1 MKQPLNH
8 FNTDGNAHM
17 VDIGA
22 KADTERTAIVEGF
35 IHLQP
40 ETLQRIADND
50 HKKGDVL
57 AVARLAAIMGAKK
70 TPDLIPLCHPIAITH
85 IDVDFA
91 LNQAEE
97 SGGDYTV
104 RCQVTCKTVGKTG
117 IEMEALVAC
126 NTALMTIY
134 DMCKAMDRG
143 MTISNVRLLAKRGGA
158 SGDWQS
164 R

>member
-97 SGGDYTV
+97 SGGDHTV